1 MKQLITYTD
10 FELIINLDVI
20 DYILNLFTLYK
31 KDYFEKINT
40 DLSELKLTIGM
51 SNKVI
56 LKT

>member
-20 DYILNLFTLYK
+20 DYILNLLTLYK